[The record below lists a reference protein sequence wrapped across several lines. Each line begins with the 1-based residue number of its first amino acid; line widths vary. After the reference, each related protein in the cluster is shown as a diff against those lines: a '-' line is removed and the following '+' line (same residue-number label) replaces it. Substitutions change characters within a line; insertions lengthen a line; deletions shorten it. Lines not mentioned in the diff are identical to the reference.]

1 MSAESQ
7 TIQLTKHDFS
17 AITDV
22 SSWAYETLSNIYGPD
37 LAAAQLSLEHEAYTL
52 GEDHFKKVLE
62 RSIDRNEFA
71 DNATAKPVL
80 ASLIPLMAKAFED
93 WVEHQVTKVKRKN
106 IGLPYLQLVKAE
118 NVAAITVKTV
128 LNMVA
133 KKGPLSVQQVSV
145 AVGKA
150 VEEEA
155 RFGRIREQEA
165 EHFNKRI
172 RPALNKRNGH
182 TYKVKFMEKVEA
194 HMMAANELTSKWTS
208 WDALDNYVTFHI
220 GVKLLELLI
229 ESTQLVEMKR
239 EHAGNAKLDGE
250 FIYLTPEWAEKLC
263 NRAYALAEIT
273 PRYQP
278 MIVPPREWT
287 GMIGGGYWAKGR
299 KPVPLIRVRSKKA
312 LQRYKD
318 VSMPEVYKAVNIA
331 QASAWKV
338 NAKVLEV
345 AKEVMQWK
353 HVPIDKFPTADK
365 EALPVKP
372 ANIDEDPEVLKA
384 WKKAA
389 STVYRKDRAR
399 VSRRLSYEFIVEQAT
414 KFSEYEAIYFPYNLD
429 WRGRVYAIPSFN
441 PQGNDLTKG
450 LLMAS
455 IAEPVGKDGIE
466 WLKIHGANCAG
477 VDKVDFG
484 QRKKWVEDNE
494 ELILEIARDPL
505 GQPEWTKMDSPF
517 CFLAFCFEW
526 AGVVE
531 HGELWESALPIAFDG
546 SCSGIQHF
554 SAMLKDERGGRA
566 VNLLPSET
574 VQDIY
579 RLVSDGV
586 NVEVRKDL
594 TEGTDD
600 SVETITNKKT
610 GEITER
616 RVLGTKTLAAG
627 WLEYGIDRGVT
638 KRSVM
643 TLAYGSKTFGFTD
656 QVREDIIQP
665 AIDNGDGAQ
674 WFPDAQQCARYM
686 ATHIW
691 DAVSKEV
698 VAAVEA
704 MNWLQKAAKL
714 LASEVTATKR
724 TKKNPEPEILKPCMP
739 VYWVTPDGF
748 PVWQEY
754 MVPVQRR
761 VDLIFLGAA
770 RLRST
775 INVRD
780 SNEIDGAKQESGI
793 SPNFVHSQ
801 DGSHLRKTV
810 VKASESYGV
819 EFFALIHDSFG
830 TIPAKAGA
838 MFKAVRE
845 TMVETY
851 TENDVL
857 DDFREQFMEQ
867 LHETQLEKMPAIP
880 GKGSLDIT
888 KILESQFAFA

>member
-7 TIQLTKHDFS
+7 IKLTKHDFS
-17 AITDV
+17 EISDK
-22 SSWAYETLSNIYGPD
+22 SSWAFETLSDMYSPD
-37 LAAAQLSLEHEAYTL
+37 LAAIQLQLEHEAHTL
-52 GEDHFKKVLE
+52 GEERFKKTLE
-62 RSIDRNEFA
+62 RSVERGEFA

-80 ASLIPLMAKAFED
+80 SALVPMMAKAFDSWIEN
-93 WVEHQVTKVKRKN
+93 QVTKVRRKHVSLQYFQKVNSEN
-106 IGLPYLQLVKAE
+106 I
-118 NVAAITVKTV
+118 AAITVKTV
-128 LNMVA
+128 LNIIA
-133 KKGPLSVQQVSV
+133 KKGPQTIQSIGV
-145 AVGKA
+145 ALGQA
-150 VEEEA
+150 LEEEA

-172 RPALNKRNGH
+172 RPALGKRNGH
-182 TYKVKFMEKVEA
+182 TYKVKFLERVEA
-194 HMMAANELTSKWTS
+194 HMQDANELTSTWES
-208 WDALDNYVTFHI
+208 WDALDNDLTFHI
-220 GVKLLELLI
+220 GIRMLEILV
-229 ESTQLVEMKR
+229 ESTQLVEVKR
-239 EHAGNAKLDGE
+239 EHAGNSKLDGQ
-250 FIYLTPEWAEKLC
+250 YVHLTPAWAEKLC
-263 NRAYALAEIT
+263 NRAFSLAEIT

-299 KPVPLIRVRSKKA
+299 KPVPLIRVRSKKG
-312 LQRYKD
+312 LQRYRD

-345 AKEVMQWK
+345 AKEVMTWK

-399 VSRRLSYEFIVEQAT
+399 VSRRLSYEFIVEQAE
-414 KFSEYEAIYFPYNLD
+414 KFAEYEAIYFPYNLD

-477 VDKVDFG
+477 VDKVDFS
-484 QRKKWVEDNE
+484 QRKQWVEDNQ

-505 GQPEWTKMDSPF
+505 GQSEWTKMDSPF

-554 SAMLKDERGGRA
+554 SAMLRDERGGRA
-566 VNLLPSET
+566 VNLLPSDE

-579 RLVSDGV
+579 RLVAE
-586 NVEVRKDL
+586 EVIEAVKRHLKEGSEDT
-594 TEGTDD
+594 TEI
-600 SVETITNKKT
+600 ITNEKT

-616 RVLGTKTLAAG
+616 RILGTRSMADG
-627 WLEYGIDRGVT
+627 WMGYGISRKVT

-643 TLAYGSKTFGFTD
+643 TLAYGSKAFGFTD

-665 AIDNGDGAQ
+665 ALDSGDGEQ

-686 ATHIW
+686 ANLIW
-691 DAVSKEV
+691 DSVSLV
-698 VAAVEA
+698 VVKAVEA
-704 MNWLQKAAKL
+704 MLWLQQAAKL
-714 LASEVTATKR
+714 LATEVTATKR
-724 TKKNPEPEILKPCMP
+724 TKKNPEPEVLKPCMP

-754 MVPVQRR
+754 MKPIQRR
-761 VDLIFLGAA
+761 VDLMFLGTV
-770 RLRST
+770 RLQAT

-780 SNEIDGAKQESGI
+780 SNSIDGAKQESGI

-810 VKASESYGV
+810 VKASECYGV

-830 TIPAKAGA
+830 TIPAKAGE

-857 DDFREQFMEQ
+857 EDFREQFMDQ
-867 LHETQLEKMPAIP
+867 LHASQLEKMPPIP
-880 GKGSLDIT
+880 EKGTLDIT